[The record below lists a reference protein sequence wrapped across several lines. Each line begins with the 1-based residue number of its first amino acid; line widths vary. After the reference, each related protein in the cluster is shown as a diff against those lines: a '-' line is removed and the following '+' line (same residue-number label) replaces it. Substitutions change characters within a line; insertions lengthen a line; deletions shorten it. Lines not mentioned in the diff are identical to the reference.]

1 MKVRNAAQVF
11 SQRVSA
17 VMRRFAKDGNS
28 LPGEAEETANFVLF
42 VDRLFDSVNGS
53 VIKPAGGKL
62 LRCAVKCDSPHREFW
77 VEAIQVLKTIK
88 YKKNDKKYVPPAIK
102 NWILTLD
109 GLLNLWRKLR
119 AVGFDPGS
127 NCEEDDTEGA
137 LDCLKA
143 FLAINVEQDMGG
155 IFPITED

>member
-1 MKVRNAAQVF
+1 
-11 SQRVSA
+11 
-17 VMRRFAKDGNS
+17 
-28 LPGEAEETANFVLF
+28 LF
-42 VDRLFDSVNGS
+42 VDRLFDNVNGS

-119 AVGFDPGS
+119 AVGFEFLLTRNLNQDALEIFFWVD
-127 NCEEDDTEGA
+127 EEPW
-137 LDCLKA
+137 CKKCKP
-143 FLAINVEQDMGG
+143 NMH
-155 IFPITED
+155 